1 MMRSTIVKVHVPKSE
16 AFRLGK
22 DQFGTVDF
30 PVDPKLLL
38 ELRPWERTWLAER
51 LRQGALPHGL
61 RGGKWQHS
69 PLQADPLWDDG
80 PELVSTQQIAH
91 LIRERMQQ
99 CSTSEQEHLLSVEL
113 CSKWL
118 SRFHPNKLPDLH
130 AGTLRPEDVAK
141 LRQST
146 LLRTDAKALVSF
158 QPLQAREVPA
168 CCEHRS
174 IKFSSEPYGGEFLDE
189 VDLNDDQWDSVM
201 AIHDALV
208 ESMSSGP
215 WMSGDEFGEDSL
227 CIRLRRHIAWC
238 DGCDKD
244 RARAVSKLGLVA
256 TLEWGPM
263 RMEREYEMGGAH
275 GTRAREDGGKA
286 DGSQG
291 EMASNAVPGN
301 DLVRDA

>member
-1 MMRSTIVKVHVPKSE
+1 MMRSTMVKVHVPKSE

-22 DQFGTVDF
+22 DRFGTIDF
-30 PVDPKLLL
+30 PVDPRLLL

-61 RGGKWQHS
+61 RGGQWQHS

-80 PELVSTQQIAH
+80 PELVSVQQVAS
-91 LIRERMQQ
+91 LIRDRMLQCNTAEQQ
-99 CSTSEQEHLLSVEL
+99 HQLSVEL
-113 CSKWL
+113 CSAWL
-118 SRFHPNKLPDLH
+118 GRFHPNKVQDLH
-130 AGTLRPEDVAK
+130 AGTLLPLDVAK
-141 LRQST
+141 LRQGS
-146 LLRTDAKALVSF
+146 LLRTDGKVLVGF
-158 QPLQAREVPA
+158 EPIQAQSVPT
-168 CCEHRS
+168 CCEHPM
-174 IKFSSEPYGGEFLDE
+174 IKFASEPYGGEFLDE
-189 VDLNDDQWDSVM
+189 VVLSDEQWVSVM

-238 DGCDKD
+238 DACDKD

-275 GTRAREDGGKA
+275 VTRTREDGRKA

-291 EMASNAVPGN
+291 EVASDALPGD